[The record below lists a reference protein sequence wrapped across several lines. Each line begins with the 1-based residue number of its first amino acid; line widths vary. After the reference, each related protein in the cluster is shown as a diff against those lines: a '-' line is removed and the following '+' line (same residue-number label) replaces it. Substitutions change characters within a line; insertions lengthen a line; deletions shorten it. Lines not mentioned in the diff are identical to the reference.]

1 MVITGHVR
9 MVGGLVLA
17 SWLICGCGGG
27 GGAEQRAIAVRPG
40 PHLFIDD
47 YLIGEQRFLS
57 RTVNQPD
64 KLPEPV
70 VTGGRDGDENFQP
83 YLSVIRD
90 PETGRFRMWYNT
102 PEHVHQSHIGYL
114 ESEDGVH
121 WIRPHRLLPDPHE
134 IRFGCSVLDR
144 GPDFPA
150 PARRYVLAFYHG
162 DGMMIAMSP
171 DGLRWTMLADTSVLK
186 HNHDINSLHWD
197 PIRQQY
203 LAIVSMW
210 VESDRWEG
218 RRRIPHQ
225 SVSRDLVHWEKPW
238 VIITPKIGAPIERG
252 ETQFYAMS
260 GVIARGELLI
270 GLVKIL
276 RDDLNATPGKTARE
290 MGDLKRKAAGLGYTV
305 LAWSRDGRTWQRDHE
320 PFIPNNPVPGTW
332 DHAMAWGD
340 EQIVVGDTTLIYY
353 AGYAR
358 GHKVARFTERQ
369 IGLARMPRDRYVARE
384 ADLNAGTLLTKP
396 LLLEGKAI
404 TVNARVVGRLRVRL
418 VDCEGNEIP
427 GFGWVEIRGDR
438 VDHPVP
444 WRGDLAEVRGRPVH
458 LEFELRDAQLF
469 GFDLH

>member
-1 MVITGHVR
+1 MRAGYVYALTVLMFGVCLAR
-9 MVGGLVLA
+9 ECSGGQ
-17 SWLICGCGGG
+17 GGQ
-27 GGAEQRAIAVRPG
+27 APIQLSPG

-47 YLIGEQRFLS
+47 YLIGEQSFLS
-57 RTVNQPD
+57 RTVNQPE
-64 KLPEPV
+64 KLPVPV

-90 PETGRFRMWYNT
+90 PQTGRFRMWYDI
-102 PEHVHQSHIGYL
+102 PENVHQSHIGYL

-121 WIRPHRLLPDPHE
+121 WIRPHRVLPDPHE

-144 GPDFPA
+144 GADFPD
-150 PARRYVLAFYHG
+150 PTCRYVLAFYHG
-162 DGMMIAMSP
+162 DGTMLATSP
-171 DGLRWTMLADTSVLK
+171 DGLRWSMLADTSVIK
-186 HNHDINSLHWD
+186 HNHDITSLHWD
-197 PIRQQY
+197 PIRKQY
-203 LAIVSMW
+203 LAIISVLMEGKHW
-210 VESDRWEG
+210 QG

-225 SVSRDLVHWEKPW
+225 SVSKDLIHWEKPW
-238 VIITPKIGAPIERG
+238 VIMTPKIGAPIERG
-252 ETQFYAMS
+252 ETEFYAMS

-276 RDDLNATPGKTARE
+276 RDDLNATPGKTAQE
-290 MGDLKRKAAGLGYTV
+290 MGDLERKAAGLGYTV

-340 EQIVVGDTTLIYY
+340 EQLVVGDTTLIYY
-353 AGYAR
+353 GGYAR

-384 ADLNAGTLLTKP
+384 ADLNPGRLLTKP
-396 LLLEGKAI
+396 LLLKGKAL
-404 TVNARVVGRLRVRL
+404 TVNALVVGWLRVRL
-418 VDCEGNEIP
+418 VDGKGNEIP

-438 VDHPVP
+438 VDHPVA
-444 WRGDLAEVRGRPVH
+444 WQGDLAKVHGRPVR
-458 LEFELRDAQLF
+458 LEFELQDAQLF